1 MSARAPGN
9 WSFRLATFARIE
21 VRVHLTFFLLLVWIG
36 LSVWEQTGSQR
47 AVLQGMAFVLTL
59 FGCVVLHEFGHA
71 LTARRF
77 GIRTRR
83 ITLWPIGGVAS
94 MERMPDDPKQEILVA
109 IAGPMVNIVIAL
121 LLWLLL
127 GASGYQPPPL
137 EQDPTLLF
145 RDGGAFLYNIM
156 VINVVLA
163 VFNLLPAFPMDG
175 GRVLRAS
182 LALAMPHHEATR
194 RAAGIG
200 QTLALGLFV
209 LGILYNPILLVIAVF
224 IWLGAAGEAGAEQL
238 SHALH
243 GIRARDVMLTRFDTL
258 SGHDPLSRAVD
269 LTVHSGQR
277 HFPVDMGEQPPVTL
291 SQDAL
296 VKALRSHGEADPVGA
311 LSLPSMPVVSEN
323 TPAQALFQRM
333 QGGEVELIGVVQG
346 SDLVGLVTLNDLARY
361 IQLHAASH

>member
-1 MSARAPGN
+1 MSNTAN
-9 WSFRLATFARIE
+9 SHWSFRLTRIAGID

-36 LSVWEQTGSQR
+36 LSVWEQTRSQT

-59 FGCVVLHEFGHA
+59 FACVVLHEFGHA

-109 IAGPMVNIVIAL
+109 LAGPAVNVVIAAA
-121 LLWLLL
+121 LWLMLT
-127 GASGYQPPPL
+127 AADYQPVSVA
-137 EQDPTLLF
+137 QDPAALF
-145 RDGGAFLYNIM
+145 IDGGAFVYNIM

-163 VFNLLPAFPMDG
+163 VFNMLPAFPMDG

-194 RAAGIG
+194 RAASVG
-200 QTLALGLFV
+200 QTLALGLFI
-209 LGILYNPILLVIAVF
+209 LGILYNPILVVIAMF

-243 GIRARDVMLTRFDTL
+243 SAHARDVMLTRFDTL
-258 SGHDPLSRAVD
+258 SGDDTLARAVD
-269 LTVHSGQR
+269 LTIHTGQR
-277 HFPVDMGEQPPVTL
+277 HFPVDMGNKPPVSL
-291 SQDAL
+291 SQDTL
-296 VKALRSHGEADPVGA
+296 LKAVRSHGESDPLRA
-311 LSLPSMPVVSEN
+311 LTLPVMPVV
-323 TPAQALFQRM
+323 TPETSAETLFRRM
-333 QGGEVELIGVVQG
+333 QSGEVELIGVVEG
-346 SDLVGLVTLNDLARY
+346 DTLSGLVTLNALTRY
-361 IQLHAASH
+361 LQLHRP